1 MFLGVHEILL
11 STKKTAGIVLIL
23 HKVMGVIAT
32 KVTKNYP
39 NVMVFVLRFSHNF
52 RLIVGGPSVLSCNVP
67 VAKNTIPINGFVA
80 NLALC
85 LLRSNGHASHLI
97 SRALALV

>member
-1 MFLGVHEILL
+1 
-11 STKKTAGIVLIL
+11 
-23 HKVMGVIAT
+23 MGVIAT
-32 KVTKNYP
+32 KVTENYP

-52 RLIVGGPSVLSCNVP
+52 KLIVGSPSLLPCNVP

-85 LLRSNGHASHLI
+85 LLHSNGHARHQI